1 MVVAGGPRL
10 MPMPGLSPRCCQ
22 MEDLL
27 LVMVVSP
34 GDAELGYAGLAQ
46 LRRLGITAPV
56 LVYGDGSAGDYPAEL
71 RQRLAAV
78 AGVEPCWMDCRL
90 GWAGLP
96 QTMARVYA
104 AAAARPGWRMLV
116 KIDPDALVLD
126 AALFS
131 DLRSVLA
138 AGHAM
143 AGTFRFLPDGRRH
156 RRGLFFLR
164 PWIDCLPLGP
174 LRELPSGRLRWLSF
188 RRPRYAR
195 LGLMFA
201 ALRHGLRPG
210 ELILGGIYA
219 VTREGLADAFA
230 LGFAS
235 DLAGPVGLYAIEDG
249 LLSLY
254 LAAAGHR
261 LGDVN
266 FNADGTAR
274 SARRAWIQWTPL
286 PAELDPKHVTA
297 VHPLKERD
305 APMRRRLLAAPP
317 STVQTDCAPAPARSS
332 SAGLSPDT

>member
-1 MVVAGGPRL
+1 MVVAVGPRL
-10 MPMPGLSPRCCQ
+10 MPVSGLPPNCSD
-22 MEDLL
+22 MHDLL

-34 GDAELGYAGLAQ
+34 GDAELGLAGLVQ

-78 AGVEPCWMDCRL
+78 AGVELGWMDRRL

-96 QTMARVYA
+96 QTMARVYT
-104 AAAARPGWRMLV
+104 AAAARSAWRVLV
-116 KIDPDALVLD
+116 KLDPDALVLD

-131 DLRSVLA
+131 DLRAVLDS
-138 AGHAM
+138 GCAM
-143 AGTFRFLPDGRRH
+143 AGTFRFLPNGRRH
-156 RRGLFFLR
+156 RRGLFLLR

-174 LRELPSGRLRWLSF
+174 LRELPSGRLRWFSF

-195 LGLMFA
+195 LHLMFA

-219 VTREGLADAFA
+219 VTREGLTDALA
-230 LGFAS
+230 LGFAA
-235 DLAGPVGLYAIEDG
+235 DLAGPVGLYAVEDG

-254 LAAAGHR
+254 LAAAGHC

-266 FNADGTAR
+266 FHADGTTR
-274 SARRAWIQWTPL
+274 STRRAWIQWSAL
-286 PAELDPKHVTA
+286 PADLNPKQVTA
-297 VHPLKERD
+297 AHPLKAQD
-305 APMRRRLLAAPP
+305 ASLRRRLLAATPRLAQP
-317 STVQTDCAPAPARSS
+317 DHAHSLSDDCESGR
-332 SAGLSPDT
+332 

>member
-10 MPMPGLSPRCCQ
+10 MPMSGLPSSCRE
-22 MEDLL
+22 MHDLL

-34 GDAELGYAGLAQ
+34 GDAELGHAGLAQ
-46 LRRLGITAPV
+46 LRRLGITAPA
-56 LVYGDGSAGDYPAEL
+56 LVYGDGSASDYPAEL

-78 AGVEPCWMDCRL
+78 AGVEPCWMECRL

-96 QTMARVYA
+96 RIMARVYA
-104 AAAARPGWRMLV
+104 AAAARPCWRVLV
-116 KIDPDALVLD
+116 KLDPDALVLD

-131 DLRSVLA
+131 DLRAVLD

-156 RRGLFFLR
+156 RRGSFVLR

-174 LRELPSGRLRWLSF
+174 LRELPSGRLHWLSF

-201 ALRHGLRPG
+201 AMRHGLRPG

-219 VTREGLADAFA
+219 VSREGLADAFT
-230 LGFAS
+230 LGFAD
-235 DLAGPVGLYAIEDG
+235 DLAGPVGLFAVEDG

-254 LAAAGHR
+254 LAAAGHS

-274 SARRAWIQWTPL
+274 SPRRAWIQWTAL
-286 PAELDPKHVTA
+286 PADLDPEQVTA
-297 VHPLKERD
+297 AHPLKDGD
-305 APMRRRLLAAPP
+305 APLRKRLLAAPP
-317 STVQTDCAPAPARSS
+317 CPDQPGNASS
-332 SAGLSPDT
+332 RPGGCGSAD

>member
-1 MVVAGGPRL
+1 
-10 MPMPGLSPRCCQ
+10 MPKPGVPLICRE
-22 MEDLL
+22 MNDLL

-34 GDAELGYAGLAQ
+34 GDAELGHAGLVQ
-46 LRRLGITAPV
+46 LRRLGVTSPA
-56 LVYGDGSAGDYPAEL
+56 LVYGDGRISDYPAEL

-96 QTMARVYA
+96 RIMARVYA
-104 AAAARPGWRMLV
+104 AAAARPGWCVLV
-116 KIDPDALVLD
+116 KLDPDALVLD

-131 DLRSVLA
+131 DLRAVLD

-143 AGTFRFLPDGRRH
+143 VGTFRFLPDGRRH
-156 RRGLFFLR
+156 RRGSFVLR

-174 LRELPSGRLRWLSF
+174 LRELPSGRLHWLSF

-195 LGLMFA
+195 LGLMFD

-219 VTREGLADAFA
+219 VTREGLDDAIA
-230 LGFAS
+230 LGFAD
-235 DLAGPVGLYAIEDG
+235 DLAGPVGLYAVEDG

-274 SARRAWIQWTPL
+274 SPRRAWIQWTAL
-286 PAELDPKHVTA
+286 PADLDPEQVTA
-297 VHPLKERD
+297 VHPLKACD
-305 APMRRRLLAAPP
+305 APLRRRLLAATPR
-317 STVQTDCAPAPARSS
+317 SVQPDSHAS
-332 SAGLSPDT
+332 LSNGR